1 MKILT
6 AVIAVYWSLAFVG
19 YVVGTYQP
27 SKLIVGALLLYV
39 AVDFVCTALKAQDLE

>member
-6 AVIAVYWSLAFVG
+6 AIIAVYWALAFVG

-27 SKLIVGALLLYV
+27 SKLLVGALLLYV
-39 AVDFVCTALKAQDLE
+39 AVDFVWTAFKAQAIE